1 MNLDERAASIDSW
14 RHSVPSRLE
23 RKDPFANDGFEA
35 RPSTRLVSFLLSS
48 SFSLYIL
55 LCSRCFENYRSVLF
69 GFQFILKME
78 NHKTKRIAMD

>member
-35 RPSTRLVSFLLSS
+35 RPSTRLVSFSHLPVFLSTFCCVLVVLKITAQFCLAFN
-48 SFSLYIL
+48 SF
-55 LCSRCFENYRSVLF
+55 
-69 GFQFILKME
+69 
-78 NHKTKRIAMD
+78 